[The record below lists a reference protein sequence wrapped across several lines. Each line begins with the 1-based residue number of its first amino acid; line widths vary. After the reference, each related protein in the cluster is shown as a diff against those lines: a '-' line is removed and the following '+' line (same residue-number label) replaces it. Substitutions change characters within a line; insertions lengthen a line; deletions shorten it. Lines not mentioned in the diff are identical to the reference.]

1 MLFKAHANSETLPGQ
16 LLSAVA
22 IDPVA
27 SSMMA
32 MFHVRLYGPGATLGG
47 VVTLPPMEA
56 IAVVVMLTLGIPN
69 SSMKYVGTLA
79 VCETLTALQV
89 SYRQAGLA
97 LAL

>member
-1 MLFKAHANSETLPGQ
+1 M
-16 LLSAVA
+16 
-22 IDPVA
+22 
-27 SSMMA
+27 
-32 MFHVRLYGPGATLGG
+32 
-47 VVTLPPMEA
+47 TLPPMEA